1 MRRPCKLN
9 TVTTAWRPST
19 RAVRT
24 TRVGMERISWNAILM
39 AASLLGNL
47 MLSESW
53 PLRQVIPLALWLAAP
68 FMVGAI
74 YAYSDDPTP

>member
-1 MRRPCKLN
+1 
-9 TVTTAWRPST
+9 
-19 RAVRT
+19 
-24 TRVGMERISWNAILM
+24 MERISWNAILM